1 MQCRPTVKD
10 IYNFI
15 DSIAPFNQQCE
26 WDNSGM
32 LVGESDKEVKKIALV
47 LDITAEA
54 VKKAAEIGADL
65 IISHHPVIFKAAK
78 TFTDN
83 DPAFLLAKNGISAI
97 CAHTSLDCA
106 AGGVNDVLAKALG
119 FKNAFPLPV
128 DGEAAIVRVA
138 ETDTDAETL
147 AKLVGK
153 KLNAGTRLA
162 DSGKRIKKVALCG
175 GAGGDFIEAV
185 AESGCDAY
193 ITGDVSHHE
202 FLDALAIGLT
212 IIAAGH
218 FETENPVIFSL
229 AEKIKNNFAVETEI
243 IPQNSPV
250 KYYF

>member
-10 IYNFI
+10 IYNFL
-15 DSIAPFNQQCE
+15 DSIAPFNKQCE

-65 IISHHPVIFKAAK
+65 IISHHPVIFKAEK

-106 AGGVNDVLAKALG
+106 EGGVNDVLAKTLG
-119 FKNAFPLPV
+119 FKNASPLPV
-128 DGEAAIVRVA
+128 DGDAAMVRVA

-212 IIAAGH
+212 VIAAGH

>member
-32 LVGESDKEVKKIALV
+32 LVGESDKEIKKIALV

-65 IISHHPVIFKAAK
+65 IISHHPVIFKATK

-119 FKNAFPLPV
+119 FENAYPLPV
-128 DGEAAIVRVA
+128 DGEAAMARVA
-138 ETDTDAETL
+138 DTDTDAETL

-202 FLDALAIGLT
+202 FLDALSIGLT
-212 IIAAGH
+212 VIAAGH
-218 FETENPVIFSL
+218 FETENPVISSL
-229 AEKIKNNFAVETEI
+229 AEKIRNNFALDVEI

>member
-15 DSIAPFNQQCE
+15 DSIAPFSQQCE

-32 LVGESDKEVKKIALV
+32 LVGESNKEVKKIALV

-54 VKKAAEIGADL
+54 VKKAAETGADL
-65 IISHHPVIFKAAK
+65 IISHHPVIFKAVK
-78 TFTDN
+78 SFTDS
-83 DPAFLLAKNGISAI
+83 DPAFLIAKNGISAI

-106 AGGVNDVLAKALG
+106 EGGVNDMLASSLG
-119 FKNAFPLPV
+119 FENVSALPV
-128 DGEAAIVRVA
+128 DGEAAMVRVA
-138 ETDTDAETL
+138 DTDTDADSL
-147 AKLVGK
+147 AKLVCE
-153 KLNAGTRLA
+153 KLCTGVRIA
-162 DSGKRIKKVALCG
+162 DSGKRIKKVAFCG
-175 GAGGDFIEAV
+175 GGGGDFIEAV

-202 FLDALAIGLT
+202 FLDALALGLT
-212 IIAAGH
+212 VIAAGH
-218 FETENPVIFSL
+218 FETENPVIPSL
-229 AEKIKNNFAVETEI
+229 AEKIKKNFAVDVEI